1 MEEVKPTDTTVT
13 DTDNSGVE
21 TPSVEPKETDT
32 TKVQEPKTFTQAEV
46 DKIVQE
52 RVARMKKP
60 NPSAEEKIKVLEA
73 RIANYEQDNLVKGY
87 KSPDDKKID
96 ARFVEFVKFKVSQ
109 GVSEQKDFN
118 TALNEFMEGDGKE
131 YLEPVSKPTIAPT
144 PRPDNSTGKPL
155 DSYAVYV
162 KEKYGKTINNN

>member
-21 TPSVEPKETDT
+21 TPVEETKENETN
-32 TKVQEPKTFTQAEV
+32 KAPKTFTQAEV

-60 NPSAEEKIKVLEA
+60 NPSAEERIKVLEA
-73 RIANYEQDNLVKGY
+73 QIANYEQDNLVKGY

-118 TALNEFMEGDGKE
+118 TALKEFMEGDGKE
-131 YLEPVSKPTIAPT
+131 YLESASIPTITPT
-144 PRPDNSTGKPL
+144 PRPDNSPGKPSN
-155 DSYAVYV
+155 SYADYI